1 MDGGSQEQGSEVAR
15 FLAQIRSGYSPVLHN
30 KLSEYIFCNH
40 CIIESRLS
48 LSREGV
54 IMSIQEKKQSAETL
68 LSQKWNS
75 EMDLI
80 RQDIL
85 AYAVTARHDFIVART
100 RAFGAQHADL
110 LETVLTNDAQQ
121 TVSLNAQEVQ
131 GG

>member
-1 MDGGSQEQGSEVAR
+1 M
-15 FLAQIRSGYSPVLHN
+15 N
-30 KLSEYIFCNH
+30 T
-40 CIIESRLS
+40 
-48 LSREGV
+48 
-54 IMSIQEKKQSAETL
+54 QEKKQSAETL

-85 AYAVTARHDFIVART
+85 AYAVTARHDFIVARI
-100 RAFGAQHADL
+100 RAFGAKYANL

-121 TVSLNAQEVQ
+121 TVTPLAQEVQ